1 MQKTRK
7 RREPQP
13 FFRKATKSWYVQ
25 LGRRQV
31 PLGPDK
37 DAAWD
42 EYHRLMTERKDIE
55 ATADATVCAV
65 LEAFLDWVKD
75 WRSAGTYRWYSEN
88 LSKFARHIGTRLKL
102 LELRERHVTAWI
114 DEQYKGLAPDT
125 IYGAIRAVQRA
136 MNWAVKR
143 GYIPKSP
150 LKDIEK
156 PQQRPRE
163 TVITPDQFREILARC
178 ADEEARDLF
187 TTLWE
192 TGCRVQ
198 EIRHVEAANFNEA
211 DHCWNFPREK
221 SKGKRTP
228 RTIYLTPTS
237 LDITARLAAKY
248 PTRPIFRNRDG
259 KPWKTNAIVLRF
271 QRAAKP
277 LAKACTFCDGTAIA
291 FVRGPHVPQN
301 EKLGRKRRYACQ
313 DCITARKLTRKMLGD
328 IPLPI
333 RGLEDAC
340 PTSFRHS
347 FATRALKNRVAGM
360 TLSVLLGHTDTRM
373 VSRVY
378 GHLEQDPGFLRE
390 ELQRATAMKGH
401 TG

>member
-1 MQKTRK
+1 MGKTRK

-13 FFRKATKSWYVQ
+13 FFRSATKSWYVQ
-25 LGRRQV
+25 LGQRQV

-88 LSKFARHIGTRLKL
+88 LSKFARHIGTKLKL
-102 LELRERHVTAWI
+102 LDLRERHVTAWI
-114 DEQYKGLAPDT
+114 DQEYKGLAPDT

-143 GYIPKSP
+143 GFIPKSP
-150 LKDIEK
+150 VKDVEK

-163 TVITPDQFREILARC
+163 SVITPQQFQQIIERC
-178 ADEEARDLF
+178 SDDHARDLF

-198 EIRHVEAANFNEA
+198 EIRRVQAENFNEA
-211 DHCWNFPREK
+211 ERCWVFPREK
-221 SKGKRTP
+221 SKGKRVP
-228 RTIYLTPTS
+228 RTVFLTNTAFEITQRLVASHPTG
-237 LDITARLAAKY
+237 
-248 PTRPIFRNRDG
+248 PIFRNRDG
-259 KPWKTNAIVLRF
+259 KPWTANAIVLRF
-271 QRAAKP
+271 QKIARQAAKP
-277 LAKACTFCDGTAIA
+277 CAFCDGIAIA
-291 FVRGPHVPQN
+291 FVRGPYLPVH
-301 EKLGRKRRYACQ
+301 EKNGRKRRHVCQ
-313 DCITARKLTRKMLGD
+313 DCITRRNLTKKMLGA
-328 IPLPI
+328 ILLPI
-333 RGLEDAC
+333 RGLEEAC

-390 ELQRATAMKGH
+390 ELHRATAMNGQA
-401 TG
+401 G